1 VTGRAVTGR
10 VLVAGDVIHDIIVRP
25 EGPLR
30 RGTDTRAAIRMM
42 PGGSAANHAAW
53 LAALGVPVRFA
64 GRCGIDE
71 RDAIS
76 AAMQRRGIEPVL
88 AADPV
93 AATGALIAIIDP
105 DGERSFLTDRGANL
119 NLAGADLPASLLTGI
134 SHVSLS
140 GYSFFAP
147 GPRAAIMGL
156 LAAARSHDIPVSVD
170 ASSTGF
176 LEEAGPA
183 NFLDWTAGA
192 TLLFANEDEAALLSG
207 EGDISAQIEAL
218 GRNYDRVVIKRGARG
233 AVVGGA
239 GGISHSR
246 EAEPAI
252 VVDSTGAGDAFAA
265 GYVAGLLRDGSDE
278 ALALASGVSAGARA
292 IAVAGGQPPEFA

>member
-1 VTGRAVTGR
+1 MTGR

-64 GRCGIDE
+64 GRCGMGE
-71 RDAIS
+71 RGAIS
-76 AAMQRRGIEPVL
+76 AAMRRRGIEPVL
-88 AADPV
+88 AGDPS
-93 AATGALIAIIDP
+93 APTGALIAIIDP

-119 NLAGADLPASLLTGI
+119 NLAAADLPATLLDGV

-156 LAAARSHDIPVSVD
+156 LAAARAQGIPVSVD

-176 LEEAGPA
+176 LEEAGA
-183 NFLDWTAGA
+183 SNFLDWTAGA
-192 TLLFANEDEAALLSG
+192 TILFANEEEAALLSG
-207 EGDISAQIEAL
+207 ASDLPTQMRML
-218 GRNYDRVVIKRGARG
+218 GGFYDRVVIKRGGEG
-233 AVVGGA
+233 AAVGGTA
-239 GGISHSR
+239 GISHTR
-246 EAEPAI
+246 DAEAAAI
-252 VVDSTGAGDAFAA
+252 IDTTGAGDAFAA
-265 GYVAGLLRDGSDE
+265 GYVAGLVRGESE
-278 ALALASGVSAGARA
+278 VLALASGVSAGARA
-292 IAVAGGQPPEFA
+292 ISVAGGQPPELA